1 MTHLYLADSL
11 VTFLVASPLY
21 LVTLLVISPILVH
34 SGAVP
39 IPVHIDDEYIAK
51 FYQYGY
57 QVEDTYTG
65 KHTTYPWL
73 NTHQF
78 GIEKVMGSIL
88 GPNRV
93 IPAAA
98 M

>member
-1 MTHLYLADSL
+1 MTQLYLADSL

-21 LVTLLVISPILVH
+21 LVTLLVAGSVLVH

-65 KHTTYPWL
+65 KGT
-73 NTHQF
+73 
-78 GIEKVMGSIL
+78 
-88 GPNRV
+88 
-93 IPAAA
+93 
-98 M
+98 

>member
-1 MTHLYLADSL
+1 MFSENQCPCLIRLIARMTHLYLADSL

-21 LVTLLVISPILVH
+21 LVTLLVTGPVLVH

-65 KHTTYPWL
+65 KHTY
-73 NTHQF
+73 
-78 GIEKVMGSIL
+78 S
-88 GPNRV
+88 
-93 IPAAA
+93 
-98 M
+98 